1 MINGRAN
8 FQLLYL
14 VELVVMDDVLN
25 NIIFLLFRLEQVIFG
40 KDLGIMLLNVLMNIM
55 IIL

>member
-1 MINGRAN
+1 
-8 FQLLYL
+8 
-14 VELVVMDDVLN
+14 MDDVLN